1 MGKLTVILDGRGWLE
16 VFNAML
22 LMWSQTTVSDTP
34 VHAGVHHRD
43 CRARRCR
50 AGGGAR
56 PGHRAPCMQDKT
68 TEQQEELQLF
78 SRGPPVR
85 NCRHVSGPNRG
96 AHIDFRLMSP
106 FQADR

>member
-1 MGKLTVILDGRGWLE
+1 VGKLTVILDGRGWLE

-50 AGGGAR
+50 AGGGAAGPPR
-56 PGHRAPCMQDKT
+56 PVHARQDNR
-68 TEQQEELQLF
+68 QEELQLF

>member
-50 AGGGAR
+50 AGGGRGGRATAPR
-56 PGHRAPCMQDKT
+56 SCKTRQQSSRRSCSCFHAVPQCEIVVTSQDQIEGHTSTFA
-68 TEQQEELQLF
+68 
-78 SRGPPVR
+78 
-85 NCRHVSGPNRG
+85 
-96 AHIDFRLMSP
+96 
-106 FQADR
+106 

>member
-1 MGKLTVILDGRGWLE
+1 VGKLTVILDGRGWLE

-50 AGGGAR
+50 AGAAER

-68 TEQQEELQLF
+68 TGRRSCSCFHAVPQCEIVVTSQDQIEGHTSTF
-78 SRGPPVR
+78 
-85 NCRHVSGPNRG
+85 
-96 AHIDFRLMSP
+96 A
-106 FQADR
+106 

>member
-56 PGHRAPCMQDKT
+56 PRATAPRACKTRQQSSRRSCSCFHAVPQCEIVVTSQDQIEGHTSTFA
-68 TEQQEELQLF
+68 
-78 SRGPPVR
+78 
-85 NCRHVSGPNRG
+85 
-96 AHIDFRLMSP
+96 
-106 FQADR
+106 

>member
-1 MGKLTVILDGRGWLE
+1 VGKLTVILDGRGWLE

-50 AGGGAR
+50 AGGGA
-56 PGHRAPCMQDKT
+56 A
-68 TEQQEELQLF
+68 
-78 SRGPPVR
+78 GPPRPVHAR
-85 NCRHVSGPNRG
+85 QDNRAAGG
-96 AHIDFRLMSP
+96 AAHAAVFTRVPQCEIVVTSQDQIEGHTSTF
-106 FQADR
+106 A